1 MKSREGITEKKPRGL
16 FSLSDQPLLRG
27 VRQGFMYMVP
37 MLIIGAIIVAIL
49 NLPIAGYQNFMV
61 LHFGGNWKDFLL
73 VIHQAT
79 LQIISLT
86 AVICISYSISSDEKP
101 VQDGLLRPIYPVIT
115 AFACYVVYLKPGEI
129 IDAVITAKAAGAS
142 SMFTAMLISIISV
155 KLLSWLFTKYDN
167 RFPETKYA
175 LSGNATILSSFH
187 AILPVFA
194 TIFIFGLVNMLLHF
208 TGLSVWMDSGLTS
221 IFGYLF
227 MQDSIISVIL
237 IVLITQ
243 ILWFFGI
250 HGGNVFMEALGSAQD
265 TALAQGIEISHFS
278 KEFFDIFVYF
288 GGAGSTF
295 ALVAVLLFFGEAN
308 SDRKL
313 ARVSLVPSLLNI
325 NEPLIYGLPIVLSTY
340 YFIPFILAPLASS
353 VIAYTAM
360 NAGLVP
366 VPVADIPW
374 TTPIFVSGYL
384 STGSLSAVL
393 LQFVCF
399 AAAFFIYLPFARIK
413 RRDARARYKENYKN
427 LAGEISYLQ
436 SVKVNKVMNRSDE
449 VGSVARYLARQLG
462 ATIKNDAGDLH
473 MEFQPKVVK
482 DGRVSG
488 AEALLRWTHPGLGGI
503 SPMVILAL
511 AEESGIGNELG
522 RWIIKQSLSGE
533 RAWQDAG
540 YSNIKLSVNLSPE
553 QLNTDPNLAAYIAET
568 TKSLDLNPAL
578 TEYELTENATIEE
591 TERLRQTLIEIR
603 DSGASISIDDFGM
616 GHSSLSYLFDFF
628 ANVVKLDASLV
639 QVVTAGEDRRLI
651 VGAILNLCAKLNV
664 GVIAEGVET
673 KEQLEIISELGA
685 DYFQGWYFSK
695 SLTIDNLIEYLKTHG
710 TQ

>member
-1 MKSREGITEKKPRGL
+1 MKSWEGITGKKLSGI
-16 FSLSDQPLLRG
+16 FSLADRPLLRG

-37 MLIIGAIIVAIL
+37 MLIIGATIVAIL
-49 NLPIAGYQNFMV
+49 NLPITGYQNFMTA
-61 LHFGGNWKDFLL
+61 HFGGNWKDFLL
-73 VIHQAT
+73 VVHHAT

-86 AVICISYSISSDEKP
+86 AVVCISYSISSDEKP
-101 VQDGLLRPIYPVIT
+101 VQGGLLRPIYPVIT

-129 IDAVITAKAAGAS
+129 ADAVITAKAAGAS
-142 SMFTAMLISIISV
+142 SMFTAILISIISV
-155 KLLSWLFTKYDN
+155 KLLSWLFSQYDK

-187 AILPVFA
+187 AILPVLA
-194 TIFIFGLVNMLLHF
+194 TILIFGLFNMLLHF
-208 TGLSVWMDSGLTS
+208 TGFSVWMDSSLS
-221 IFGYLF
+221 RAFEYLF
-227 MQDSIISVIL
+227 MQDNIISVIL
-237 IVLITQ
+237 IVLITH
-243 ILWFFGI
+243 ILWLFGI
-250 HGGNVFMEALGSAQD
+250 HGGNVFMEALGSAQQ
-265 TALAQGIEISHFS
+265 AASAQGLEISHFS

-288 GGAGSTF
+288 GGSGSTF
-295 ALVAVLLFFGEAN
+295 ALVAVLLFFGEEN

-313 ARVSLVPSLLNI
+313 ARVSLVPSFLNI

-353 VIAYTAM
+353 VIAYTAI

-366 VPVADIPW
+366 VPVTEIPW

-384 STGSLSAVL
+384 STGSVSAVL
-393 LQFVCF
+393 LQLVCF
-399 AAAFFIYLPFARIK
+399 AAAFFIYLPFARIR
-413 RRDARARYKENYKN
+413 RRDVRARYKENYKN
-427 LAGEISYLQ
+427 LTGEISYLQ
-436 SVKVNKVMNRSDE
+436 SVNVNKVMNRSDE

-462 ATIKNDAGDLH
+462 EAIKNETGDLH

-488 AEALLRWTHPGLGGI
+488 AEALIRWTHPSLGYI

-522 RWIIKQSLSGE
+522 RWIIRQSLRGE
-533 RAWQDAG
+533 RVWQDAG
-540 YSNIKLSVNLSPE
+540 YSNVNISVNLSPE
-553 QLNTDPNLAAYIAET
+553 QLNTDPDLAAYILKI
-568 TKSLDLNPAL
+568 TKSLNIDPVL
-578 TEYELTENATIEE
+578 TVYELTENATIDE
-591 TERLRQTLIEIR
+591 TERLKLTLTEIR
-603 DSGASISIDDFGM
+603 NSGASISIDDFGM

-639 QVVTAGEDRRLI
+639 QGVAEGEERRLI
-651 VGAILNLCAKLNV
+651 VGAILDLCAKLNV

-695 SLTIDNLIEYLKTHG
+695 SLTIDKLIEYLKLHG
-710 TQ
+710 TR